1 MGVNMRKRHIFLI
14 GFALA
19 TGISACSPDKKD
31 KNESISP
38 PNQADTPKGRALT
51 LAEFTAKSF
60 NDVPWESNCEGIG
73 HFFLDFAANYLP
85 GVEFIST
92 PRSCYSFADANGN
105 FIYNY
110 DFAYKKGE
118 KSISLRAEIEQQ
130 GDMTKGEIRR
140 VTEKLISLY
149 RFEAD
154 DTAVGENLMNLPE
167 TLQQWI
173 TSQGKQKIFLGR
185 PYSQFVN
192 EFAERFQSETG
203 AVLKAD
209 PRMKIRIT
217 PSADR
222 KTSGKLEF
230 LELADTY
237 FKSADGPFFGCQ
249 DLDCIRS
256 KKFSYMISG
265 PRFTIT
271 SEEVETSNGVAAG
284 RYWYEDI
291 KVWP

>member
-1 MGVNMRKRHIFLI
+1 MKRCAFFTAHAAHCGQNRLSVGIYAK
-14 GFALA
+14 GFKF
-19 TGISACSPDKKD
+19 SAC
-31 KNESISP
+31 
-38 PNQADTPKGRALT
+38 
-51 LAEFTAKSF
+51 
-60 NDVPWESNCEGIG
+60 
-73 HFFLDFAANYLP
+73 
-85 GVEFIST
+85 
-92 PRSCYSFADANGN
+92 
-105 FIYNY
+105 
-110 DFAYKKGE
+110 
-118 KSISLRAEIEQQ
+118 
-130 GDMTKGEIRR
+130 
-140 VTEKLISLY
+140 
-149 RFEAD
+149 
-154 DTAVGENLMNLPE
+154 
-167 TLQQWI
+167 
-173 TSQGKQKIFLGR
+173 
-185 PYSQFVN
+185 
-192 EFAERFQSETG
+192 

-209 PRMKIRIT
+209 PRMKICIT

-291 KVWP
+291 KAWP